1 MKEDINL
8 QDTEIQEEDEIVT
21 LTYDDGTTEDFYNI
35 AELDYQDKWYIYLQ
49 PTKVT
54 EEFGEDEVLIY
65 EMAFNDDEQE
75 VFLPVEDEKLM
86 EKLVQM
92 LNEELKA

>member
-1 MKEDINL
+1 MKDINL
-8 QDTEIQEEDEIVT
+8 KDTEIQEEDEIVT
-21 LTYDDGTTEDFYNI
+21 LTYDDGATEDFYNI

-49 PTKVT
+49 PTKAT

-86 EKLVQM
+86 EKLVEM